1 LSTFPRPADAQ
12 QEQAIMVSALESSAS
27 GATSATI
34 GLDMGGTF
42 VDAVVMRPGHALVE
56 AKALTTPDD
65 PVSGIMAGLQAT
77 ADAAALPLRG
87 LLGTTGAIIH
97 GTTLGLNTILGGDAA
112 RVGLLATRGHEDA
125 ILIGR
130 VRQKVA
136 GLRPH
141 QMTRVADLRKPRPLV
156 PRWDIAGI
164 HERIDAAGEVVVTLD
179 EPGVLEAAERLV
191 ADGCEAL
198 VVAFLWSHLRSD
210 HERRAAQLIETA
222 HPGVPVV
229 LSSAVAPVI
238 GEYERTTAAVIN
250 ASLLAR
256 FSGYLDRLGDELTS
270 AGFGGRLWIMGMT
283 GGVMP
288 VEAAARRPV
297 ETLRSGPIGGI
308 MAAARVGVE
317 IGRSALIATDMGGTS
332 FDVGLIV
339 DGEAQQ
345 TDFTTVGQFDIATP
359 AVQVRSIGAGG
370 GSIAWL
376 DDFGGLHVGPRSAG
390 SDPGPAC
397 YGRGGTEPTVTDAD
411 LVLGRL
417 DREAVLGGQ
426 IHLDVDAA
434 ARSIAPIAER
444 IGVPVVEAAAGMVR
458 IADAQMADLIRTATI
473 ERGHDP
479 RDFTLVAF
487 GGAGPLH
494 VGRFAADVGVADVL
508 IPRSAAVFSALGLAS
523 ADYRRTYRRSRRL
536 PLPLDAAQVTPIFDE
551 LRHEA
556 EEAFAATRLPGRVA
570 LTPWF
575 DIRYRRQ
582 THQLR
587 VAATWA
593 APGVVDIDAVAATFE
608 GSYERTFGPGTGY
621 SAAGMEATAIGLHA
635 LATGVAAGTT
645 RALGSPHVASGP
657 APGSVAGSRPVWFE
671 GGFGETPVHAA
682 ADLALDEAVSGPAI
696 IDYGATSLVVHPGQT
711 AVVDEHGNLRLR
723 FTTLPAR

>member
-1 LSTFPRPADAQ
+1 MVVSDPEPAA
-12 QEQAIMVSALESSAS
+12 SSL
-27 GATSATI
+27 TSATI

-42 VDAVVMRPGHALVE
+42 VDSVLLWPSHPIVE
-56 AKALTTPDD
+56 AKALTTPGD
-65 PVSGIMAGLQAT
+65 PVTGIMAALQAT
-77 ADAAALPLRG
+77 ADAAAMPLRG
-87 LLGTTGAIIH
+87 LLSDTGAIIH
-97 GTTLGLNTILGGDAA
+97 GTTLGLNTIVGGNGA

-156 PRWDIAGI
+156 PRWDIAGV
-164 HERIDAAGEVVVTLD
+164 HERIDAAGQVVVTLD
-179 EPGVLEAAERLV
+179 EPGVLEAADRLV
-191 ADGCEAL
+191 TDGCEAL

-238 GEYERTTAAVIN
+238 GEYERTAAAIIN

-256 FSGYLDRLGDELTS
+256 FSGYLDRLGRALAS
-270 AGFGGRLWIMGMT
+270 AGFGGSLWIMGMT

-288 VEAAARRPV
+288 ADAAAQRPV
-297 ETLRSGPIGGI
+297 ETMHSGPIGGI
-308 MAAARVGVE
+308 MAAAHVGVE
-317 IGRSALIATDMGGTS
+317 IGRSTLIATDMGGTS

-345 TDFTTVGQFDIATP
+345 TDFTIVGQFDIAAP

-390 SDPGPAC
+390 AEPGPAC
-397 YGRGGTEPTVTDAD
+397 YGRGGAESTVTDAD

-417 DREAVLGGQ
+417 DRETVLGGQ
-426 IHLDVDAA
+426 IRLDLDAA
-434 ARSIAPIAER
+434 RRSIAPIAER
-444 IGVPVVEAAAGMVR
+444 IGVSVVEAAAGIVR

-479 RDFTLVAF
+479 RAFTLVAF

-494 VGRFAADVGVADVL
+494 VGRFAADVGVKEAL
-508 IPRSAAVFSALGLAS
+508 IPQSAAVFSALGLAS
-523 ADYRRTYRRSRRL
+523 ADYRRTYRRSRRMA
-536 PLPLDAAQVTPIFDE
+536 LPLDPVQISPIFTE
-551 LRHEA
+551 LRREA
-556 EEAFAATRLPGRVA
+556 EEDFGAAGLAGLVA
-570 LTPWF
+570 LTPWL
-575 DIRYRRQ
+575 DIRYGRQ

-593 APGVVDIDAVAATFE
+593 GQGEVDLDAVGADFE
-608 GSYERTFGPGTGY
+608 ALYERTFGPGTGY
-621 SAAGMEATAIGLHA
+621 AAAGMEATAIGLHA
-635 LATGVAAGTT
+635 LAAGLAAGTT
-645 RALGSPHVASGP
+645 SRLGSSRRSRGP
-657 APGSVAGSRPVWFE
+657 ARRSAIRRRPVWFDAWIDD
-671 GGFGETPVHAA
+671 TPVYGAT
-682 ADLALDEAVSGPAI
+682 DLALEEAIGGPAI
-696 IDYGATSLVVHPGQT
+696 VDYGATSLVVHPGQT

-723 FTTLPAR
+723 FTRAASR